1 MIQIQLNEV
10 ISLLQLIYLIIYQKN
25 YGFINVLT

>member
-10 ISLLQLIYLIIYQKN
+10 ISLLHLIYLIMYQKN
-25 YGFINVLT
+25 YGFINAST